1 MKTLGVNSIRV
12 YHVDPKADHS
22 GCMSAFA
29 NAGIYLIVDLDDF
42 DTYILGVSFPC
53 PPFCCV
59 RRREDRTL
67 YACCNVRPYVKL
79 TSAPPRSQSNPYW
92 NQTQF
97 DRYAATMDE
106 FIKYDNTL
114 GFWIANEAI
123 FRKNES
129 AVAPFLKAATR
140 DMKAYR
146 DARGYRK
153 AGIGYSAADIAELR
167 PMTQDYLTCGGNASE
182 SIDFFGYVEPPPIR
196 PYEAG
201 C

>member
-1 MKTLGVNSIRV
+1 M
-12 YHVDPKADHS
+12 
-22 GCMSAFA
+22 
-29 NAGIYLIVDLDDF
+29 
-42 DTYILGVSFPC
+42 
-53 PPFCCV
+53 PF
-59 RRREDRTL
+59 
-67 YACCNVRPYVKL
+67 
-79 TSAPPRSQSNPYW
+79 W

-123 FRKNES
+123 FRKDES

-146 DARGYRK
+146 KARGYRN

-167 PMTQDYLTCGGNASE
+167 PMVQDYLTCGGNASE
-182 SIDFFGYVEPPPIR
+182 TIDFFGYVACPSTLIPGGR
-196 PYEAG
+196 SR
-201 C
+201 